1 MHAEKFIKGTM
12 IAVSFTL
19 LMMAAGMAN
28 AKETSVIP
36 TLKVPA
42 NRGDMITSDMI
53 AELNHPTK
61 QITNTIIRDANN
73 VVGMETTRR
82 IRAGYPLRKK
92 QFRIAP
98 TVKKGNIATVIF
110 KKAGILL
117 TTEGTVMND
126 AVAGDFVKVMN
137 SGSNRLLRGTVQENG
152 TIAVN

>member
-1 MHAEKFIKGTM
+1 MYTEKLIKGTM

-28 AKETSVIP
+28 ADETAIIP
-36 TLKVPA
+36 TLKVAA
-42 NRGDMITSDMI
+42 NRGDMITSNMLT
-53 AELNHPTK
+53 ELSHPK
-61 QITNTIIRDANN
+61 NQITSTIIRDADN

-82 IRAGYPLRKK
+82 VRAGYPLRNK

-98 TVKKGNIATVIF
+98 TVKKGHVVTVVF
-110 KKAGILL
+110 QKAGVLL

-126 AVAGDFVKVMN
+126 AVAGDFVKIMN
-137 SGSNRLLRGTVQENG
+137 SGSSRLLRGIVQENG